1 MSEDPS
7 RQGGNL
13 LDALRAAISEAR
25 AAETDIA
32 AREAIET
39 AQNLVEWL
47 SNAAVTCRCGAL
59 LDPLT
64 GICGACIE
72 RRAQLDAD
80 FRRKVE
86 AGDHAYATAMDIDEA
101 AGF

>member
-1 MSEDPS
+1 M
-7 RQGGNL
+7 
-13 LDALRAAISEAR
+13 DALRAAISEAR
-25 AAETDIA
+25 AAETEIA

-47 SNAAVTCRCGAL
+47 CNSTVTCRCGAL

-64 GICGACIE
+64 GICDACIE

-80 FRRKVE
+80 FRRIDTLL
-86 AGDHAYATAMDIDEA
+86 ADIDPH